1 MPGRFQLSREINGL
15 IDESEGCSS
24 SDTFR
29 QAALARIIRIVG
41 ADDGFFLP
49 YTPDLL
55 TRAPALLRDYNASTV
70 YQKNLVR
77 ARQFAA
83 QRDGAFVDSAVYSRS
98 EREALPIFRD
108 SLWPARVNSLLVW
121 SASFRGVPSGIVH
134 VYRRGAGREL
144 LLDDLE
150 RVRPVLR
157 VIAGLHAS
165 IEPRL
170 VRLPPPSTQEQAS
183 ARARLSPREVEVAEL
198 VARGY
203 ANLQI
208 AMRLGVSVHT
218 VRHQLEAIFRKLRV
232 GNRTEVAQLIRDAP
246 ALAPSPEDRALW
258 PMLRQVTWSR
268 SGEPT

>member
-1 MPGRFQLSREINGL
+1 MPGRFHLAREVNGL
-15 IDESEGCSS
+15 IEEGEGSSS
-24 SDTFR
+24 SDEFR
-29 QAALARIIRIVG
+29 QAALTRILRIVG
-41 ADDGFFLP
+41 ADDGFFLA

-55 TRAPALLRDYNASTV
+55 TRAPSLLREYSGSTV
-70 YQKNLVR
+70 YQQNLTR

-98 EREALPIFRD
+98 EREALPIFRE
-108 SLWPARVNSLLVW
+108 SLRPARVNSLLAW

-134 VYRRGAGREL
+134 VYRRGAGREFL
-144 LLDDLE
+144 VEDLD

-170 VRLPPPSTQEQAS
+170 VRLPPPEGE
-183 ARARLSPREVEVAEL
+183 RLAPREVEVAAL

-208 AMRLGVSVHT
+208 AMRLGVSAHT

-232 GNRTEVAQLIRDAP
+232 GNRTELAQRLRDAP
-246 ALAPSPEDRALW
+246 ALAPTAEDRALW
-258 PMLRQVTWSR
+258 PMLRQVTWGR
-268 SGEPT
+268 AGGPR